1 MQRVQY
7 HKDVDKGKATGKKS
21 INKVSLIVAAVMLL
35 SISFSQLF
43 YSYMQIGYAQKI
55 NPENRTA
62 QMENNFEII
71 KKEQSLNSEFNPD
84 FKIGVNNF
92 DLIINTSIGGESD
105 DVLSAG
111 IWKYNPGKYALTATV
126 EGMAVLEAIEW
137 QLNDVLDKNKR
148 NNIIIEVEA
157 IGSSDALPDMGQV
170 YYDGLLG
177 DSISVTY
184 YRFNDPEIALNETFI
199 KGKTLMTNEYLALLR
214 ALDAVKYLCGK
225 YDIDPKNTKIIARE
239 FDREGPEYRRLD
251 LQITLR
257 DAFLKDYEEM
267 NRNGRRFWNFL
278 KRDKQVGSKQ
288 ISNKQQAASNKQA
301 SHEEKEIKNKDER
314 ANARKGQAT
323 SRNLYIRS
331 FYV

>member
-1 MQRVQY
+1 MQRAQY
-7 HKDVDKGKATGKKS
+7 HKDVDNRKTTGRKS
-21 INKVSLIVAAVMLL
+21 INKVSLTVAAVMLL

-43 YSYMQIGYAQKI
+43 YSYMPIGYAQKI

-71 KKEQSLNSEFNPD
+71 KKEQALNDEFKPE
-84 FKIGVNNF
+84 FKIGINNF

-126 EGMAVLEAIEW
+126 EGMAVLEAIEL
-137 QLNDVLDKNKR
+137 QLNDVLDKNKK
-148 NNIIIEVEA
+148 NNTIIEVEA
-157 IGSSDALPDMGQV
+157 IGSSDALPEMGQV

-184 YRFNDPEIALNETFI
+184 YRFNDPEVALNKTFT
-199 KGKTLMTNEYLALLR
+199 KGNTLMTNEYLALLR

-239 FDREGPEYRRLD
+239 FDREGPQYRRLD

-267 NRNGRRFWNFL
+267 NRNGKFFWNTL
-278 KRDKQVGSKQ
+278 KRDKQIGNKQIGSKQ
-288 ISNKQQAASNKQA
+288 
-301 SHEEKEIKNKDER
+301 
-314 ANARKGQAT
+314 QAT
-323 SRNLYIRS
+323 SRQATRKKEQGRMGER
-331 FYV
+331 YVQQAFPCLFVH